1 MKVQD
6 EKILKIEHKKY
17 LQYINV
23 IIKITTKT
31 LIIKIL
37 KGRSMGF
44 FQVKTVFFIDRFT
57 SHNIYME
64 EKKPALLEQLQN
76 SK

>member
-31 LIIKIL
+31 LIIKINHHC
-37 KGRSMGF
+37 SSNH
-44 FQVKTVFFIDRFT
+44 I
-57 SHNIYME
+57 
-64 EKKPALLEQLQN
+64 
-76 SK
+76 

>member
-1 MKVQD
+1 MNVCLQCSLLVNEKIQSLKHMKVQD

-31 LIIKIL
+31 LIIKINHHC
-37 KGRSMGF
+37 SSNH
-44 FQVKTVFFIDRFT
+44 I
-57 SHNIYME
+57 
-64 EKKPALLEQLQN
+64 
-76 SK
+76 